1 MSRKEGPERNNTDRK
16 PLLIVSMRPMYKQR
30 RYEYVDNKKK
40 ERKKERKEI
49 EDRSQVEVLD
59 CIMTDRLFLL
69 FHFSVFV

>member
-1 MSRKEGPERNNTDRK
+1 MSRKEGRERNNTDRK
-16 PLLIVSMRPMYKQR
+16 PLPIVSLRPIYKQR

>member
-1 MSRKEGPERNNTDRK
+1 MSRKEGRERNNTDRK

-40 ERKKERKEI
+40 ERKEI